1 MDLTGLIADVLPFAL
16 AAALTP
22 TAILAGLLLLLTAKP
37 RHAGGAYLGGW
48 VLGLFL
54 SATILLRLSSVPGNT
69 EVVRDPAFRTGAVL
83 LAGLALLVTGVLTL
97 RARWQPTREP
107 PWMHRVYS
115 LTPAHAAVLGF
126 VLAAL
131 SPKILLLTAATVA
144 GLFLAVE
151 SAPQVIVGLCVY
163 VVIASLPIAVPVAI
177 VFAEGERAPQRLLAW
192 KEWLVRNQA
201 GVLGGGA
208 ILLGLLLV
216 GRAWSLASG
225 AL

>member
-1 MDLTGLIADVLPFAL
+1 MTNAVLAVLPFAL

-37 RHAGGAYLGGW
+37 RRAGAAYLSGW
-48 VLGLFL
+48 VIGLFL
-54 SATILLRLSSVPGNT
+54 SAAVLLRLSSWPG
-69 EVVRDPAFRTGAVL
+69 VAAIARDPVFRAGTML
-83 LAGLALLVTGVLTL
+83 LVGLALLVSGVLAL
-97 RARWQPTREP
+97 RNRWQPTREP
-107 PWMHRVYS
+107 RWMARVYS

-131 SPKILLLTAATVA
+131 SPKLLLLTAATVA
-144 GLFLAVE
+144 TLFLTGE
-151 SAPQVIVGLCVY
+151 SARQAVVGVCVY
-163 VVIASLPIAVPVAI
+163 VGVASLPIAVPVVV

-192 KEWLVRNQA
+192 KDWLVRNQA